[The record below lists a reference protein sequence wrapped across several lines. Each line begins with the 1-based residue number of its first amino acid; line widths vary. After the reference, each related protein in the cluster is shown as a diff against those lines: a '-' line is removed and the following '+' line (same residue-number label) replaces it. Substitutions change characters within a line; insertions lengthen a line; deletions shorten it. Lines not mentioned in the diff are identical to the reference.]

1 MFKSFNE
8 FLTFFTLIAFILF
21 VIRMSLSFVFTINKD
36 SFSLKDQIKYFY
48 NNEDE

>member
-1 MFKSFNE
+1 MFKNFNE
-8 FLTFFTLIAFILF
+8 FITFICIIMFLLFILS
-21 VIRMSLSFVFTINKD
+21 ILLSFLFNINKD